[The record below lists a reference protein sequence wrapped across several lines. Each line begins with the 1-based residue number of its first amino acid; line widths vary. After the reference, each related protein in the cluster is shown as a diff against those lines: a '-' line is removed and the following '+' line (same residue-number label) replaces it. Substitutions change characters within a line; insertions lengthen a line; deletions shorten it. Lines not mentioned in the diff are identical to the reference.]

1 MKSIHD
7 IFNFTDDPLLN
18 NLILAAT
25 IFLISFLFLK
35 IVKAILNRFL
45 HKSSEDLHVDPTKYT
60 FLKNAL
66 SFLVYMVALII
77 IFLSIPELESIGL
90 GLFASAGVFAAIL
103 GFASQAA
110 FSNIISGIF
119 LVIFKPFR
127 VGDIIKVNNIYH
139 GTVEDINL
147 RHTTIKDFENRRLLI
162 PNSVI
167 SADTIQNF
175 NIIDSKIRN
184 FITFGISYDSDVDT
198 AIRIIQEEAI
208 KHRYYIDN
216 RTEEEVASG
225 EPSVIVRLLE
235 FGESSVN
242 LRAQVWSDDP
252 SKAFE
257 LKCDIHKT
265 VKERFAK
272 EGIEIPFPHRTIV
285 YKNAKNQPIKPD

>member
-1 MKSIHD
+1 MKSVQKL
-7 IFNFTDDPLLN
+7 FNVTEHPLLN
-18 NLILAAT
+18 DLILGASV
-25 IFLISFLFLK
+25 FLIAFLLLRIIRTVF
-35 IVKAILNRFL
+35 NRFL

-66 SFLVYMVALII
+66 SFLVYMLALIF
-77 IFLSIPELESIGL
+77 IFLSIPELESVGL

-127 VGDIIKVNNIYH
+127 VGDIIKVNNQYH

-147 RHTTIKDFENRRLLI
+147 RHTTLKDFENRRLLI

-175 NIIDSKIRN
+175 NIVDAKIKN
-184 FITFGISYDSDVDT
+184 FIVFGISYDSNVDT
-198 AIRIIQEEAI
+198 AIRIIREEAM
-208 KHRYYIDN
+208 KHRFYIDN
-216 RTEEEVASG
+216 RTEEEIENG
-225 EPSVIVRLLE
+225 EPAVVVRLLE
-235 FGESSVN
+235 FGDSSVN
-242 LRAQVWSDDP
+242 LRAQIWSEDP
-252 SKAFE
+252 VKAFE

-265 VKERFAK
+265 VKERFDK

-285 YKNAKNQPIKPD
+285 YKNAKN

>member
-1 MKSIHD
+1 MKSIQELFKITAHP
-7 IFNFTDDPLLN
+7 ILN
-18 NLILAAT
+18 DLILGAT
-25 IFLISFLFLK
+25 VMLIAFLFLR
-35 IVKAILNRFL
+35 IIRSVFNRFL
-45 HKSSEDLHVDPTKYT
+45 HKSSEDLQVDPTKYT

-77 IFLSIPELESIGL
+77 IFLSIPELESVGL

-127 VGDIIKVNNIYH
+127 VGDIIKVNNIHH
-139 GTVEDINL
+139 GIVEDINL

-175 NIIDSKIRN
+175 NIVDAKIKN
-184 FITFGISYDSDVDT
+184 FIIFGISYDSNIDT
-198 AIRIIQEEAI
+198 AIRIIREEAM
-208 KHRYYIDN
+208 KHPYFIDN
-216 RTEEEVASG
+216 RSQEDIEDGNPAV
-225 EPSVIVRLLE
+225 VVRLLE
-235 FGESSVN
+235 FGDSSVN
-242 LRAQVWSDDP
+242 LRAQVWSEDP
-252 SKAFE
+252 IKAFE

-265 VKERFAK
+265 VKERFDK

-285 YKNAKNQPIKPD
+285 YKNAKN

>member
-1 MKSIHD
+1 MKPLHD
-7 IFNFTDDPLLN
+7 LFNITDDSWLN
-18 NLILAAT
+18 NLILAAA
-25 IFLISFLFLK
+25 IFLLSYIFLR
-35 IVKAILNRFL
+35 IIKAILNRFL
-45 HKSSEDLHVDPTKYT
+45 HKSSLDLNVDPTKYT
-60 FLKNAL
+60 FLKNAI
-66 SFLVYMVALII
+66 SFLVYMVALIV

-184 FITFGISYDSDVDT
+184 FIIFGISYDSDVDT
-198 AIRIIQEEAI
+198 AIRIIQEEAMN
-208 KHRYYIDN
+208 HRYFIDN
-216 RTEEEVASG
+216 RTEEEIEDG
-225 EPSVIVRLLE
+225 EPPVIVRLLE
-235 FGESSVN
+235 FGESSIN
-242 LRAQVWSDDP
+242 LRAQVWSEDP
-252 SKAFE
+252 SRAFE

-265 VKERFAK
+265 IKKRFDK

-285 YKNAKNQPIKPD
+285 YKNAKNQPVKPD